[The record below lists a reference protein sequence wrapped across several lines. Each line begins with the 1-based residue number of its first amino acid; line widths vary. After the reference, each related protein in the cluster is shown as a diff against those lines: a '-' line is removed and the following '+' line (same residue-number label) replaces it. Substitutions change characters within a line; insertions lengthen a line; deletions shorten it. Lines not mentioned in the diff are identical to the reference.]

1 MRRLGYVEAELM
13 NSLRRRRHPVTA
25 RGSGEEFDR
34 TRLVTCATAM
44 AVGDIPQQ

>member
-1 MRRLGYVEAELM
+1 MWRLGYVEAELV
-13 NSLRRRRHPVTA
+13 NSLRSRRHPVTA
-25 RGSGEEFDR
+25 RGSGDEFDK